1 MPIITIREEQP
12 TESGFTATLSF
23 DHRVNFPIAIHDP
36 LAAGDERRW
45 EWYFEE
51 WLRFPML
58 NTVKANQVQKVLKIT
73 VKPYLNRFLAI
84 ARLMQNMRNY
94 GEI

>member
-36 LAAGDERRW
+36 LAAGDEQRW

-51 WLRFPML
+51 
-58 NTVKANQVQKVLKIT
+58 
-73 VKPYLNRFLAI
+73 
-84 ARLMQNMRNY
+84 
-94 GEI
+94 